1 LTDEEAAK
9 MAVDSESVARK
20 WKDEQKKSNVSKE
33 KFFAHKFLSVCAAYD
48 CLDHDTFMQWIA
60 AIYECELENTK
71 NQCDPNQYD
80 LIH

>member
-1 LTDEEAAK
+1 MTDEEASKLAS
-9 MAVDSESVARK
+9 DSENIARQ
-20 WKDEQKKSNVSKE
+20 WKDEQRTSNVSKE

-60 AIYECELENTK
+60 AIYESELEETN
-71 NQCDPNQYD
+71 NQCDPNQYT